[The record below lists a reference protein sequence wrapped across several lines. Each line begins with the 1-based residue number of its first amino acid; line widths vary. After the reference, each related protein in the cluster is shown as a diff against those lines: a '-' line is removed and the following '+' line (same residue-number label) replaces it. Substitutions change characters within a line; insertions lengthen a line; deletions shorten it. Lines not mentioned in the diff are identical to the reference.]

1 LKTKQS
7 LNPNSLK
14 GTYNTPNKRLGKR
27 EKERV
32 KGGRGEGKGE
42 RRHAAANQANKPK
55 LRKIRGLQVKD

>member
-1 LKTKQS
+1 
-7 LNPNSLK
+7 
-14 GTYNTPNKRLGKR
+14 LGKR